1 MAAPQNYRCG
11 ARINMNKAGKLII
24 VSGPSGA
31 GKSTLLEKVFRQSG
45 LPLEWSVSATTRK
58 PRPGEVEG
66 RDYHFLSS
74 NQFEKK
80 RAAGEFL
87 ECFEV
92 YSRGHWYGTLQSEV
106 APRLEAGNWVVLE
119 IDVEGTMAVFERYPD
134 AITIF
139 VRPSSL
145 EELERRLK
153 ARGTESA
160 EDIEQ
165 RIKVAGREME
175 SIDFYRHVVINDDV
189 EQATQQL
196 CEILK
201 QYDPETTQTH

>member
-1 MAAPQNYRCG
+1 
-11 ARINMNKAGKLII
+11 MNKAGKLII

-31 GKSTLLEKVFRQSG
+31 GKSTLLGKVFRQSG

-58 PRPGEVEG
+58 PRPGEAEG

-74 NQFEKK
+74 KQFEKK

-119 IDVEGTMAVFERYPD
+119 IDVEGTMAVIKRYPD

-153 ARGTESA
+153 ARGTESV

-175 SIDFYRHVVINDDV
+175 SIDFYRHVVINDDI

-196 CEILK
+196 CDILK

>member
-1 MAAPQNYRCG
+1 MT
-11 ARINMNKAGKLII
+11 KAGKLII

-31 GKSTLLEKVFRQSG
+31 GKSTLLGKVFSQSG

-58 PRPGEVEG
+58 PRPGEAEG

-74 NQFEKK
+74 KQFEKK

-119 IDVEGTMAVFERYPD
+119 IDVEGTMAVIERYPD

-145 EELERRLK
+145 EELGRRLK

>member
-1 MAAPQNYRCG
+1 
-11 ARINMNKAGKLII
+11 MNKAGKLII

-74 NQFEKK
+74 KQFEKK

-119 IDVEGTMAVFERYPD
+119 IDVEGTMAVIERYPD

-145 EELERRLK
+145 EELGRRLK

>member
-1 MAAPQNYRCG
+1 MT
-11 ARINMNKAGKLII
+11 KAGKLII

-31 GKSTLLEKVFRQSG
+31 GKSTLLGKVFRQSG

-58 PRPGEVEG
+58 PRPGEAEG

-74 NQFEKK
+74 KQFEKK

-119 IDVEGTMAVFERYPD
+119 IDVEGTMAVIERYPD

>member
-1 MAAPQNYRCG
+1 
-11 ARINMNKAGKLII
+11 
-24 VSGPSGA
+24 
-31 GKSTLLEKVFRQSG
+31 
-45 LPLEWSVSATTRK
+45 
-58 PRPGEVEG
+58 
-66 RDYHFLSS
+66 
-74 NQFEKK
+74 
-80 RAAGEFL
+80 
-87 ECFEV
+87 
-92 YSRGHWYGTLQSEV
+92 
-106 APRLEAGNWVVLE
+106 LE
-119 IDVEGTMAVFERYPD
+119 IDVEGTMAVIERYPD

-145 EELERRLK
+145 EELGRRLK

>member
-1 MAAPQNYRCG
+1 MT
-11 ARINMNKAGKLII
+11 KAGKLII

-31 GKSTLLEKVFRQSG
+31 GKSTLLGKVFRQSR
-45 LPLEWSVSATTRK
+45 LPLEWSVSATTRA
-58 PRPGEVEG
+58 PRPGETEG
-66 RDYHFLSS
+66 RDYHFLS
-74 NQFEKK
+74 NKQFEEK
-80 RAAGEFL
+80 RAGGEFL

-119 IDVEGTMAVFERYPD
+119 IDVEGTMAVIKRYPD

-153 ARGTESA
+153 ARGTESV

-175 SIDFYRHVVINDDV
+175 SIDFYRHVVINDDI

-196 CEILK
+196 CDILK

>member
-1 MAAPQNYRCG
+1 MT
-11 ARINMNKAGKLII
+11 KAGKLII

-31 GKSTLLEKVFRQSG
+31 GKSTLLGKVFRQSG

-58 PRPGEVEG
+58 PRPGEAEG

-74 NQFEKK
+74 KQFEKK

-119 IDVEGTMAVFERYPD
+119 IDVEGTMAVIERYPD
-134 AITIF
+134 AIPIF

-145 EELERRLK
+145 EELGRRLK

>member
-1 MAAPQNYRCG
+1 MT
-11 ARINMNKAGKLII
+11 KAGKLII
-24 VSGPSGA
+24 VSGHSGA
-31 GKSTLLEKVFRQSG
+31 GKSTLLGKVFRQSG

-58 PRPGEVEG
+58 PRPGEAEG

-74 NQFEKK
+74 KQFEEK

-119 IDVEGTMAVFERYPD
+119 IDVEGTMAVIERYPD

-145 EELERRLK
+145 EELGRRLK

>member
-1 MAAPQNYRCG
+1 
-11 ARINMNKAGKLII
+11 MNKAGKLII

-80 RAAGEFL
+80 RTAGEFL

>member
-1 MAAPQNYRCG
+1 MT
-11 ARINMNKAGKLII
+11 KAGKLII

-31 GKSTLLEKVFRQSG
+31 GKSTLLGKVFRQSG

-58 PRPGEVEG
+58 PRPGEAEG

-74 NQFEKK
+74 KQFEKK

-119 IDVEGTMAVFERYPD
+119 IDVEGTMAVIERYPD

-145 EELERRLK
+145 EELGRRLK

-175 SIDFYRHVVINDDV
+175 SIDFYRHVVSNDGV

>member
-1 MAAPQNYRCG
+1 MT
-11 ARINMNKAGKLII
+11 KAGKLII

-31 GKSTLLEKVFRQSG
+31 GKSTLLGKVFRQSG

-58 PRPGEVEG
+58 PRPGEAEG

-74 NQFEKK
+74 KQFEKK

-119 IDVEGTMAVFERYPD
+119 IDVEGTMAVIERYPD

-145 EELERRLK
+145 EELGRRLK

>member
-1 MAAPQNYRCG
+1 
-11 ARINMNKAGKLII
+11 MNKAGKLII

-31 GKSTLLEKVFRQSG
+31 GKSTLLGKVFRQSG

-74 NQFEKK
+74 KQFDEK

-92 YSRGHWYGTLQSEV
+92 YSRGHWYGTLESEV

-119 IDVEGTMAVFERYPD
+119 IDIEGTMAVVKRYPD

-145 EELERRLK
+145 EELGRRLK
-153 ARGTESA
+153 ARGTESV
-160 EDIEQ
+160 EEIEQ
-165 RIKVAGREME
+165 RVKVAGREME
-175 SIDFYRHVVINDDV
+175 SIDFYRHIVINDDV
-189 EQATQQL
+189 EQATQRL

>member
-1 MAAPQNYRCG
+1 
-11 ARINMNKAGKLII
+11 MNKAGKLII

-74 NQFEKK
+74 KQFEKK

-145 EELERRLK
+145 EELGRRLK

>member
-1 MAAPQNYRCG
+1 
-11 ARINMNKAGKLII
+11 MNKAGKLII

-74 NQFEKK
+74 KQFEKK

-119 IDVEGTMAVFERYPD
+119 IDVEGTMAVIERYPD

>member
-1 MAAPQNYRCG
+1 MT
-11 ARINMNKAGKLII
+11 KAGKLII

-74 NQFEKK
+74 KQFEKK

-119 IDVEGTMAVFERYPD
+119 IDVEGTMAVIERYPD

-145 EELERRLK
+145 EELGRRLK

>member
-1 MAAPQNYRCG
+1 
-11 ARINMNKAGKLII
+11 MNKAGKLII

-45 LPLEWSVSATTRK
+45 LPLEWSVAATTRK

-74 NQFEKK
+74 KQFEKK

>member
-1 MAAPQNYRCG
+1 MT
-11 ARINMNKAGKLII
+11 KAGKLII

-31 GKSTLLEKVFRQSG
+31 GKSTLLGKVFRQSG

-58 PRPGEVEG
+58 PRPGEAEG

-74 NQFEKK
+74 KQFEKK

>member
-1 MAAPQNYRCG
+1 
-11 ARINMNKAGKLII
+11 MNKAGKLII

-31 GKSTLLEKVFRQSG
+31 GKSTLLGKVFRQSG

-74 NQFEKK
+74 KQFEKK

>member
-1 MAAPQNYRCG
+1 
-11 ARINMNKAGKLII
+11 MNKAGKLII

-74 NQFEKK
+74 KQFEKK

>member
-1 MAAPQNYRCG
+1 
-11 ARINMNKAGKLII
+11 MNKAGKLII

-58 PRPGEVEG
+58 PRPGEAEG

-74 NQFEKK
+74 KQFEKK

-119 IDVEGTMAVFERYPD
+119 IDVEGTMAVIERYPD

-145 EELERRLK
+145 EELGRRLK

>member
-1 MAAPQNYRCG
+1 
-11 ARINMNKAGKLII
+11 MNKAGKLII

>member
-1 MAAPQNYRCG
+1 MT
-11 ARINMNKAGKLII
+11 KAGKLII

-31 GKSTLLEKVFRQSG
+31 GKSTLLGKVFRQSG

-58 PRPGEVEG
+58 PRPGEAEG

-74 NQFEKK
+74 KQFEKK

-145 EELERRLK
+145 EELGRRLK